1 MHIHPHCFV
10 VLRDLTSLRCRHI
23 EMWKVRHWNILF
35 GFSGMFRK
43 FSVLVYSGLFR
54 TRISPDG
61 ANSWKKTILFF
72 SFIIRYFVAKYW
84 PTPGW
89 DIKVIFLSCWSSGE
103 HLGNFQVG
111 FSRMSEQNIPNKNP
125 WIIFFANQNISPPPP
140 FPQIFPEIIFQK
152 SAINPS
158 QSSNWFN
165 ALQAVAQPLHN
176 EGGLSGTIFFWLAPR
191 HLFGHCQEEELYQ
204 VNLGVCSPENKSVFS
219 HWESPPLKN
228 NGLAF
233 PRTISHW
240 SSWQE
245 GSNKTFH
252 HYNVRGM
259 FALKPN
265 LVDWPF
271 GSITMPLVCCSLP
284 IAALCWLAQPSF

>member
-1 MHIHPHCFV
+1 MLYRLLLNLCIMKGVCLEQSFFGSPHAIY
-10 VLRDLTSLRCRHI
+10 LAI
-23 EMWKVRHWNILF
+23 AK
-35 GFSGMFRK
+35 RK
-43 FSVLVYSGLFR
+43 
-54 TRISPDG
+54 
-61 ANSWKKTILFF
+61 
-72 SFIIRYFVAKYW
+72 
-84 PTPGW
+84 
-89 DIKVIFLSCWSSGE
+89 
-103 HLGNFQVG
+103 
-111 FSRMSEQNIPNKNP
+111 
-125 WIIFFANQNISPPPP
+125 
-140 FPQIFPEIIFQK
+140 
-152 SAINPS
+152 
-158 QSSNWFN
+158 
-165 ALQAVAQPLHN
+165 
-176 EGGLSGTIFFWLAPR
+176 
-191 HLFGHCQEEELYQ
+191 ELYQ

-219 HWESPPLKN
+219 HWESPPLQN

-284 IAALCWLAQPSF
+284 IAALC

>member
-1 MHIHPHCFV
+1 MYPPPRSQSEFMVGEGQRMFICQPQKQSLALCWVTGTTPPSFPTPSYLCTNQSANHNRPLPLKYFGASIFGVGLHIHPHCFV

-35 GFSGMFRK
+35 GFSGMFQK

-111 FSRMSEQNIPNKNP
+111 FSRMSEQNTPNKNP
-125 WIIFFANQNISPPPP
+125 WIVILAN
-140 FPQIFPEIIFQK
+140 
-152 SAINPS
+152 
-158 QSSNWFN
+158 
-165 ALQAVAQPLHN
+165 
-176 EGGLSGTIFFWLAPR
+176 
-191 HLFGHCQEEELYQ
+191 
-204 VNLGVCSPENKSVFS
+204 
-219 HWESPPLKN
+219 
-228 NGLAF
+228 
-233 PRTISHW
+233 
-240 SSWQE
+240 
-245 GSNKTFH
+245 
-252 HYNVRGM
+252 
-259 FALKPN
+259 
-265 LVDWPF
+265 
-271 GSITMPLVCCSLP
+271 
-284 IAALCWLAQPSF
+284 